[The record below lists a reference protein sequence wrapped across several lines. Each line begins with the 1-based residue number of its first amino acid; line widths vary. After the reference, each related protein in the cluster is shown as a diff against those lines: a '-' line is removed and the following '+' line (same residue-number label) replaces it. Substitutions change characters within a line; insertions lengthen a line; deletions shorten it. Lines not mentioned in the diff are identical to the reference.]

1 MGGKKTKRYQLRGN
15 RAQPF
20 STSAEKK
27 RFSDPVLF
35 PDAPV
40 HLQSDGS
47 TVYSPTM
54 PPARSAP
61 VSAPIVYRV
70 AMPNPASHEYEV
82 EMLVPALPAR
92 AEATIVFPAWAPGSY
107 MVRDFVRHLTGLR
120 VSDAAGRA
128 LPAARVVRLD
138 KQRWRIA
145 SGGRPFRVRYRI
157 FAFEATVRTSFLDDS
172 HAYWNGTSLFFF
184 VEEELARPCEVT
196 VALPGR
202 RWRVA
207 TALPPVAGRR
217 HTFAAAD
224 FDELCDSPFEIGTH
238 ALHAFDVGRTRFE
251 LALYGRTNADPARLV
266 DILRRVVTVTGK
278 MFGGFPFRRYLFIV
292 HALPVGSGGLEH
304 RASVTMDVAGLSF
317 EDEVGYIRF
326 ADLAAHEF
334 FHAWNVKRIHD
345 ANLGPFDYT
354 QENYTR
360 LLWLY
365 EGCTDYL
372 AHVIILRAGVTCERQ
387 FYKMIA
393 EDWPRYA
400 TRPGRNETS
409 LEELSF
415 EAWVKQY
422 KPSENFSNRAV
433 SYYEKGLWTAMALD
447 LELRLCTDGTR
458 GLPEMFRRLW
468 NDFGRAGRPI
478 ADADVRAAAAA
489 IAGRS
494 LGLFFDR
501 HVRGTVELPL
511 PALLAR
517 AGLDLTARP
526 DWDESA
532 RPPAERDPVKSGRAR
547 AWSGLTLQPERTI
560 VRNVVPGSPAWRAGL
575 TFNDEIV
582 AVEDARVTPATFAK
596 RLADRPPGAR
606 VRIAYFR
613 RDELREARLT
623 LVESPERRLAVTVD
637 PHAGA
642 RANAVRAGWLGLRG

>member
-1 MGGKKTKRYQLRGN
+1 L
-15 RAQPF
+15 
-20 STSAEKK
+20 
-27 RFSDPVLF
+27 DPGLF
-35 PDAPV
+35 RDAAV
-40 HLQSDGS
+40 HLQGDGS

-61 VSAPIVYRV
+61 APGPLVYRV

-82 EMLVPALPAR
+82 EMLVPALPGR
-92 AEATIVFPAWAPGSY
+92 EEATIAFPAWAPGSY
-107 MVRDFVRHLTGLR
+107 MVRDFVRHLTGLK

-128 LPAARVVRLD
+128 LPPARVVRLD

-157 FAFEATVRTSFLDDS
+157 FAFEATVRTSFLDES

-184 VEEELARPCEVT
+184 VEGELGRPCQVT
-196 VALPGR
+196 VALPDP

-207 TALPPVAGRR
+207 TALPPVSRQR

-224 FDELCDSPFEIGTH
+224 FDELCDAPFEIGTH
-238 ALHAFDVGRTRFE
+238 ALHAFNVGRTRFE
-251 LALYGRTNADPARLV
+251 LALYGRTNADPARLL
-266 DILRRVVTVTGK
+266 DILRRVVTATGK
-278 MFGGFPFRRYLFIV
+278 IFGGFPFRRYLFIV

-317 EDEVGYIRF
+317 EDETGYIRF

-345 ANLGPFDYT
+345 AALGTSRRGDPEKVPAPSPDGLRSAKPSSVHGLDYT

-360 LLWLY
+360 LLWLF

-422 KPSENFSNRAV
+422 KPSENFTNRAV

-447 LELRLCTDGTR
+447 LELRLATDGTR
-458 GLPEMFRRLW
+458 GLPEMFRWLW
-468 NDFGRAGRPI
+468 NEFGRAGRPI
-478 ADADVRAAAAA
+478 ADADVRASAAA

-494 LGLFFDR
+494 LGRFFDR
-501 HVRGTVELPL
+501 YVRGTSELPL
-511 PALLAR
+511 PALLGR
-517 AGLDLTARP
+517 AGLDLQARA
-526 DWDESA
+526 DWDESV

-547 AWSGLTLQPERTI
+547 AWSGLTLQAERTI
-560 VRNVVPGSPAWRAGL
+560 VRNVVPRSPAWRAGL

-582 AVEDARVTPATFAK
+582 AVEDARVTAATFAK
-596 RLADRPPGAR
+596 RIADHRPGAR
-606 VRIAYFR
+606 VRVAYFR

-623 LVESPERRLAVTVD
+623 LAESPERRLTVAVD

-642 RANAVRAGWLGLRG
+642 RAKAVRAGWLGVRG

>member
-1 MGGKKTKRYQLRGN
+1 M
-15 RAQPF
+15 
-20 STSAEKK
+20 
-27 RFSDPVLF
+27 
-35 PDAPV
+35 
-40 HLQSDGS
+40 
-47 TVYSPTM
+47 
-54 PPARSAP
+54 PARSRTA
-61 VSAPIVYRV
+61 APIVYRV
-70 AMPNPASHEYEV
+70 AMPEPAAHEFEI
-82 EMLVPALPAR
+82 EMRVPALGR
-92 AEATIVFPAWAPGSY
+92 DTVEIVFPAWAPGSY
-107 MVRDFVRHLTGLR
+107 MVRDFVRHLTGLA
-120 VSDAAGRA
+120 VSDASGRA

-145 SGGRPFRVRYRI
+145 CGGRPFRVRYRI

-172 HAYWNGTSLFFF
+172 HAYWNGTSLFFY
-184 VEEELARPCEVT
+184 VEGELARRAEVE
-196 VALPGR
+196 VALPDR

-217 HTFAAAD
+217 KAFAAAD
-224 FDELCDSPFEIGTH
+224 FDELVDAPFEIGTH
-238 ALHAFDVGRTRFE
+238 ALHTFTVGRTRFE
-251 LALYGRTNADPARLV
+251 LALYGRTNADVDRLV
-266 DILRRVVTVTGK
+266 DILRRVVAATGR

-304 RASVTMDVAGLSF
+304 RASVTMDIAGLSF
-317 EDEVGYIRF
+317 EDEIGYVRF

-345 ANLGPFDYT
+345 AALGPFDYT

-360 LLWLY
+360 LLWLF

-372 AHVIILRAGVTCERQ
+372 AHIIMLRAGITIERQ
-387 FYKMIA
+387 LCRMIA

-422 KPSENFSNRAV
+422 KPSENFTNRAV

-447 LELRLCTDGTR
+447 LELRLANGGAR
-458 GLPEMFRRLW
+458 GLPEMMRLLW
-468 NDFGRAGRPI
+468 ERFGRAGRPI

-494 LGLFFDR
+494 LGRFFDR
-501 HVRGTVELPL
+501 HVRGTAELPL
-511 PALLAR
+511 PALLER
-517 AGLDLTARP
+517 AGLALEWRA

-532 RPPAERDPVKSGRAR
+532 RAPAERDPVRAGRAR
-547 AWSGLTLQPERTI
+547 AWSGLVLQPERTV
-560 VRNVVPGSPAWRAGL
+560 VRNVIPRSPAWRAGL

-582 AVEDARVTPATFAK
+582 AVDGARVTAATFAK
-596 RLADRPPGAR
+596 RVADRAPGAR
-606 VRIAYFR
+606 VRVAYFR

-623 LVESPERRLAVTVD
+623 LAENPERRLTVTVD
-637 PHAGA
+637 PHATALA
-642 RANAVRAGWLGLRG
+642 RAVRAGWFGTKRLSGRLSGRRSADR